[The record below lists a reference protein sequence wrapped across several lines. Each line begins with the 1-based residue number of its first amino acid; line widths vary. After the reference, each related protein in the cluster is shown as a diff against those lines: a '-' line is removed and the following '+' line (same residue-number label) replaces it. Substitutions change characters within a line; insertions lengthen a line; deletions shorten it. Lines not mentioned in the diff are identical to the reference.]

1 MKAIAVGSL
10 AAFAYS
16 YGLWAMAREY
26 SLNTDP
32 VEAGVIKSLAYTF
45 IIAFPI
51 SVVAQ
56 LLVKSRRWKILWMI
70 PISFGIALLVATLL
84 AIFQSPAGQL
94 LNILAFL
101 GMPVA
106 FSIPYALIVNR
117 RAEQDVH
124 GNTH

>member
-1 MKAIAVGSL
+1 
-10 AAFAYS
+10 
-16 YGLWAMAREY
+16 
-26 SLNTDP
+26 
-32 VEAGVIKSLAYTF
+32 
-45 IIAFPI
+45 
-51 SVVAQ
+51 
-56 LLVKSRRWKILWMI
+56 MI

-84 AIFQSPAGQL
+84 EIFQSPAGQL